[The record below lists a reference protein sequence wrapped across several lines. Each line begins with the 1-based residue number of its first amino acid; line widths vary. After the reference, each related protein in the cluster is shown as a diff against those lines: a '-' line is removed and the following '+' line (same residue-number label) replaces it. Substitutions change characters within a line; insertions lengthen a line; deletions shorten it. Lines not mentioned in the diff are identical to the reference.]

1 MNSVSYAFGYIID
14 IQNIDDETTFIT
26 IGKDINNI
34 YSYITLVASPRTL
47 VLNTECNEISIED
60 LNLRDTILAYHS
72 NAMTKSIPPQTKV
85 YIIEV
90 K

>member
-1 MNSVSYAFGYIID
+1 MKYLSYSCGYIID
-14 IQNIDDETTFIT
+14 IRKIDNDTTFIT

-34 YSYITLVASPRTL
+34 YSYLTLVVSPKTL
-47 VLNTECNEISIED
+47 ILDPECNEISIEG

-72 NAMTKSIPPQTKV
+72 NAMTKSIPPQTKA